1 VITSGAGQTAAPGY
15 PIFVT
20 GIPQRTLLRLGFC
33 LAIAATF
40 FFAFRAGH
48 TARHFRGQNEPIR
61 AWMSVPFIAHTRHV
75 REEPLFR
82 AIHVQPDPRDHRPL
96 RDIARAENLP
106 VAELIRDLDQAIAST
121 PDGQA
126 R

>member
-1 VITSGAGQTAAPGY
+1 MIGRPVAK
-15 PIFVT
+15 V
-20 GIPQRTLLRLGFC
+20 PQRTLLVLGFC

-48 TARHFRGQNEPIR
+48 TARHFRGQNEPIQ

-82 AIHVQPDPRDHRPL
+82 AIHVSPDPGDHRPL
-96 RDIARAENLP
+96 RDIARRENLP
-106 VAELIRDLDQAIAST
+106 VAELIRELDQAVASAAQ
-121 PDGQA
+121 GSA

>member
-1 VITSGAGQTAAPGY
+1 V
-15 PIFVT
+15 VR
-20 GIPQRTLLRLGFC
+20 IPQRTLLTLGFC

-48 TARHFRGQNEPIR
+48 TARHFRGQNEPIQ
-61 AWMSVPFIAHTRHV
+61 AWMSVPFVAHSRHV

-82 AIHVQPDPRDHRPL
+82 AIHVQANPRDHRPL

-106 VAELIRDLDQAIAST
+106 VADLIRELDRAVTLENGAPGST
-121 PDGQA
+121 PNGPA

>member
-1 VITSGAGQTAAPGY
+1 VARFS
-15 PIFVT
+15 
-20 GIPQRTLLRLGFC
+20 QRTLLTLSFC

-48 TARHFRGQNEPIR
+48 TARHFRGQDEPIQ

-96 RDIARAENLP
+96 RDIARAEKLP
-106 VAELIRDLDQAIAST
+106 VGELIRELDHAMAT
-121 PDGQA
+121 DGPA

>member
-1 VITSGAGQTAAPGY
+1 VLISVVR
-15 PIFVT
+15 IS
-20 GIPQRTLLRLGFC
+20 QRTLLTLGFC

-48 TARHFRGQNEPIR
+48 TARHFRGQNEPIQ

-75 REEPLFR
+75 REAPLFQ
-82 AIHVQPDPRDHRPL
+82 AIHVQPNPRDHRPL
-96 RDIARAENLP
+96 RDIARSENLP
-106 VAELIRDLDQAIAST
+106 VAELIRELNQAIAST
-121 PDGQA
+121 PGGSA

>member
-1 VITSGAGQTAAPGY
+1 VARIS
-15 PIFVT
+15 
-20 GIPQRTLLRLGFC
+20 QRTLLTLGFC

-48 TARHFRGQNEPIR
+48 TARHFRGQNEPIQ

-82 AIHVQPDPRDHRPL
+82 AIHVEPNPRDHRPL
-96 RDIARAENLP
+96 RDIARSENLP
-106 VAELIRDLDQAIAST
+106 VAGLIRELDRVIAST
-121 PDGQA
+121 PGGSA

>member
-1 VITSGAGQTAAPGY
+1 LDVAK
-15 PIFVT
+15 
-20 GIPQRTLLRLGFC
+20 IPQRTLLILGFC

-48 TARHFRGQNEPIR
+48 RARHFRGQNEPIQ

-82 AIHVQPDPRDHRPL
+82 AIHVQPDHRDHRPL
-96 RDIARAENLP
+96 RDIARSEKVP
-106 VAELIRDLDQAIAST
+106 VAELIRDLDRAVVET
-121 PDGQA
+121 PDGPA

>member
-1 VITSGAGQTAAPGY
+1 VAR
-15 PIFVT
+15 
-20 GIPQRTLLRLGFC
+20 IPQRRLLALGFC

-48 TARHFRGQNEPIR
+48 TVRHFRGQNEPIR
-61 AWMSVPFIAHTRHV
+61 AWMSVPFIAHSHHV

-82 AIHVQPDPRDHRPL
+82 AIHVQPDPRDRRPL
-96 RDIARAENLP
+96 RDIARSENLP
-106 VAELIRDLDQAIAST
+106 TAELIRELDQAITTS
-121 PDGQA
+121 DGQA

>member
-1 VITSGAGQTAAPGY
+1 MISVGRTT
-15 PIFVT
+15 
-20 GIPQRTLLRLGFC
+20 QRTLLALGFC

-48 TARHFRGQNEPIR
+48 TARHIRGQNEPIQ
-61 AWMSVPFIAHTRHV
+61 AWMSVPFVAHTRHV
-75 REEPLFR
+75 REASLFQ
-82 AIHVQPDPRDHRPL
+82 AIHVRPDPRDHRPL

-106 VAELIRDLDQAIAST
+106 VGELIRELDQAITQSAAGES
-121 PDGQA
+121 PAGEPK